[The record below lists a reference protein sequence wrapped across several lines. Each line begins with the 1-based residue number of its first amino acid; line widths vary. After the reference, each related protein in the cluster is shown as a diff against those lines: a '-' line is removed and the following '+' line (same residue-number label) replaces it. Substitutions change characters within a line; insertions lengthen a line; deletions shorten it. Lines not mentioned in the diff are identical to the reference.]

1 MRTIARYFCAC
12 AAQLLLLISLGSAL
26 SAADWPQFRGPS
38 RNDLCTE
45 TGLLKD
51 WPAGG
56 PPLLWKAHGL
66 GKGFS
71 TVSVV
76 GDRIY
81 TAGDNDGGSMVEVL
95 NAADGKPI
103 WTTKLGR
110 GGDVSGYEGPRGT
123 PTVDGDLLFA
133 LGQLGDMVCLETAT
147 GKELWRK
154 DFKKDFGGT
163 QPNWGYAESP
173 LVDGDKVV
181 VTPGGSEGSIVALN
195 KQTGALLWRSKE
207 FTDSPH
213 YSSLIVAEIG
223 GVRQYLQLTPTS
235 VAGIAAADGKMLWR
249 APRRGQTAVIPSPI
263 YRDGFV
269 YATSGYGVGCN
280 LFKLENSGGKFT
292 ATEVFQNKV
301 MVNQHGGV
309 ILVGDC
315 FYGYSDGKGWTCQ
328 DFKTGEAVWQEKGQM
343 GKGAIAYADGH
354 FYLREE
360 GKGSLALIEASSAGY
375 KEHGRFEQPE
385 RSSQNAWPHPVIAG
399 GKLYVRDQDLLLCY
413 DVKAK

>member
-1 MRTIARYFCAC
+1 MRTIARNFCAR
-12 AAQLLLLISLGSAL
+12 ATQLLLLISVGGAL
-26 SAADWPQFRGPS
+26 SAADWPQFRGPK
-38 RNDLCTE
+38 RDDICTE
-45 TGLLKD
+45 TGLLKQ
-51 WPAGG
+51 WPDGG

-81 TAGDNDGGSMVEVL
+81 TAGDLDGASMVEVL
-95 NAADGKPI
+95 NAADGKPV
-103 WTTKLGR
+103 WSAKLGR
-110 GGDVSGYEGPRGT
+110 GGDVSGYEGTRGT

-133 LGQLGDMVCLETAT
+133 IGQLGDIVCLETAT
-147 GKELWRK
+147 GKEIWRK
-154 DFKKDFGGT
+154 DFKKDFGGA

-173 LVDGDKVV
+173 LVDGDKVGF
-181 VTPGGSEGSIVALN
+181 TPGGSEGSIVALN
-195 KQTGALLWRSKE
+195 KKTGALLWRSKE
-207 FTDSPH
+207 FADSPH

-223 GVRQYLQLTPTS
+223 GVRQYIQLTPVS
-235 VAGIAAADGKMLWR
+235 VAGIAAADGKLLWR
-249 APRRGQTAVIPSPI
+249 ALRRGQTAVIPSPI

-269 YATSGYGVGCN
+269 YVTSGYGVGCN
-280 LFKLENSGGKFT
+280 LFKIENSGGKFSV
-292 ATEVFQNKV
+292 TEVFQNKV

-309 ILVGDC
+309 ILVGDQL
-315 FYGYSDGKGWTCQ
+315 YGYSDGKGWTCQ
-328 DFKTGEAVWQEKGQM
+328 NFKTGEAVWQEKGKM
-343 GKGAIAYADGH
+343 GKGAIAYADGN

-360 GKGSLALIEASSAGY
+360 GKGSLALIEASPAGY
-375 KEHGRFEQPE
+375 TEHGRFEQPE

>member
-1 MRTIARYFCAC
+1 
-12 AAQLLLLISLGSAL
+12 
-26 SAADWPQFRGPS
+26 
-38 RNDLCTE
+38 
-45 TGLLKD
+45 
-51 WPAGG
+51 
-56 PPLLWKAHGL
+56 
-66 GKGFS
+66 
-71 TVSVV
+71 
-76 GDRIY
+76 
-81 TAGDNDGGSMVEVL
+81 
-95 NAADGKPI
+95 
-103 WTTKLGR
+103 
-110 GGDVSGYEGPRGT
+110 
-123 PTVDGDLLFA
+123 
-133 LGQLGDMVCLETAT
+133 
-147 GKELWRK
+147 
-154 DFKKDFGGT
+154 
-163 QPNWGYAESP
+163 
-173 LVDGDKVV
+173 
-181 VTPGGSEGSIVALN
+181 
-195 KQTGALLWRSKE
+195 
-207 FTDSPH
+207 
-213 YSSLIVAEIG
+213 
-223 GVRQYLQLTPTS
+223 
-235 VAGIAAADGKMLWR
+235 MLWR